1 MLMDNRIKI
10 AQLIIARL
18 DGEDITKKY
27 DYYRKLTRRGIGG
40 FIIFGGR
47 LKEVRDGIRKLQ
59 KEAEI
64 PLFISSDLERG
75 LGQHVEGGTLFPP
88 AMAFAKA
95 IDQRDKDDIRLLREA
110 IDIIA
115 LEAKAVGINIIFA
128 PVVDVNINPQNPIIC
143 TRAFSDEPRTVAWFG
158 REFVKGIQKHGLIS
172 CAKHFP
178 GHGDTAKDSHRELP
192 VVKAD
197 MSRLKRVEL
206 YPFREVINEG
216 VRMVMAGHLKVN
228 AIDSK
233 YPASLSETTLK
244 IFLRKKMGFDGLV
257 ITDAMNMEAVSKI
270 AGGSCAR
277 ACLMALNAGA
287 DILLH
292 PDNPEEVIDFLS
304 SRSDEIMPEVE
315 RALDRILRVKKS
327 LIKPKTK
334 LLSIRSI
341 GTKSH
346 QKIAGELIRKSLG
359 KIKPRISPEEE
370 LAVLIIDDDNVQS
383 GKTFVKKIKS
393 RGGKVKT
400 MYVDNKSKPD
410 IQPLLNSLHGRT
422 LVAAVFSK
430 VSAWKG
436 RSGISMELMALLK
449 KAVRASQRSIVVGFC
464 SPYILQEIKAAQII
478 NAYSDSDQAQE
489 IVSELLINPACRER
503 V

>member
-1 MLMDNRIKI
+1 MLMDNRRKM

-18 DGEDITKKY
+18 DGDDITRKY
-27 DYYRKLTRRGIGG
+27 DYYRKLVRKGIGG
-40 FIIFGGR
+40 FIIFGGK

-59 KEAEI
+59 REAEI

-95 IDQRDKDDIRLLREA
+95 VDRKDKDDIRLLRNA
-110 IDIIA
+110 IDIMA

-143 TRAFSDEPRTVAWFG
+143 TRAFSDNPRTVAWFG
-158 REFVKGIQKHGLIS
+158 REFVKGIQKHGLIA

-178 GHGDTAKDSHRELP
+178 GHGDTTKDSHRELP
-192 VVKAD
+192 VVRAD
-197 MSRLKRVEL
+197 MARLKRVEL
-206 YPFREVINEG
+206 YPFKEVINEG
-216 VRMVMAGHLKVN
+216 VRMVMAGHLKVT
-228 AIDSK
+228 AIDPK
-233 YPASLSETTLK
+233 YPASLSEKTLK
-244 IFLRKKMGFDGLV
+244 VFLRKKMGFDGLI

-270 AGGSCAR
+270 AGGSCAK
-277 ACLMALNAGA
+277 ACLMALNAGS

-304 SRSDEIMPEVE
+304 SQADEIMPEVE
-315 RALDRILRVKKS
+315 RALNRILRVKKS
-327 LIKPKTK
+327 LIKPKTE
-334 LLSIRSI
+334 LLSIQSI

-359 KIKPRISPEEE
+359 KIRTGISPEEE
-370 LAVLIIDDDNVQS
+370 LAVLIIDDDNAHS
-383 GKTFVKKIKS
+383 GKKFVKPIKS
-393 RGGKVKT
+393 RCSKVKT
-400 MYVDNKSKPD
+400 MYVDNKGKPD
-410 IQPLLNSLHGRT
+410 IQLLLNFLYGKT

-436 RSGISMELMALLK
+436 RSGLSMELMALLK
-449 KAVRASQRSIVVGFC
+449 NAVKASQRSIVAGFC
-464 SPYILQEIKAAQII
+464 SPYILNDIKANQII
-478 NAYSDSDQAQE
+478 NAYSDSEQAQE
-489 IVSELLINPACRER
+489 IISELLINPELRGR

>member
-1 MLMDNRIKI
+1 
-10 AQLIIARL
+10 
-18 DGEDITKKY
+18 
-27 DYYRKLTRRGIGG
+27 
-40 FIIFGGR
+40 
-47 LKEVRDGIRKLQ
+47 LQ
-59 KEAEI
+59 GEAEI

-95 IDQRDKDDIRLLREA
+95 IDRRDKDDIRLLRNA

-143 TRAFSDEPRTVAWFG
+143 TRAFADNPRTVAWFG
-158 REFVKGIQKHGLIS
+158 REFVKGIQKHGLIA

-192 VVKAD
+192 VVRAD
-197 MSRLKRVEL
+197 MTRLKKVEL
-206 YPFREVINEG
+206 YPFKEVINEG

-233 YPASLSETTLK
+233 YPASLSEKTLK
-244 IFLRKKMGFDGLV
+244 VFLRKKMGFDGLV
-257 ITDAMNMEAVSKI
+257 ITDAMNMEAVSRI
-270 AGGSCAR
+270 ARGSCAM

-292 PDNPEEVIDFLS
+292 PDNPEKVIDFLLS
-304 SRSDEIMPEVE
+304 QRDEIMPEVE
-315 RALDRILRVKKS
+315 SALDRILRVKKS
-327 LIKPKTK
+327 FIKPETE
-334 LLSIRSI
+334 LLNIRSV

-346 QKIAGELIRKSLG
+346 IKTAGELIRKSLG
-359 KIKPRISPEEE
+359 KIKAGISSEEE
-370 LAVLIIDDDNVQS
+370 LAILIIDDDNAKS
-383 GKTFVKKIKS
+383 GKTFVRKIKRRCS
-393 RGGKVKT
+393 KVKT
-400 MYVDNKSKPD
+400 MYVDNSDKPD
-410 IQPLLNSLHGRT
+410 MRSLLNFLHGRT

-436 RSGISMELMALLK
+436 RSGLSMELKALLK
-449 KAVRASQRSIVVGFC
+449 QAVKASQRSIVAGFC
-464 SPYILQEIKAAQII
+464 SPYILQEIKTDQII
-478 NAYSDSDQAQE
+478 IAYSDSEQTQE
-489 IVSELLINPACRER
+489 IASELLINPARRER
-503 V
+503 A